1 MKKIMKTLKL
11 ELSYDI
17 FNDFALTN
25 EEMINVRGGDG
36 EPIVKPQLPPIII

>member
-1 MKKIMKTLKL
+1 MKKIMKTLKH
-11 ELSYDI
+11 ELAFDN
-17 FNDFALTN
+17 FNEFALTN